1 MPLLTAVLTVS
12 QVLRRLIGENGIA
25 EEKREERNA
34 SSQRYIKAYNEEF
47 IRFFPTVLS
56 ILVGRK
62 TSVPRL
68 TTAYD
73 HLEKVRF
80 LVQPAWPR
88 SRCYFSFQFVIRI
101 LYFMFLQSLNY
112 NAVGGQ

>member
-62 TSVPRL
+62 TSVPRSL
-68 TTAYD
+68 S
-73 HLEKVRF
+73 
-80 LVQPAWPR
+80 VQPEMWAMHGLVVT
-88 SRCYFSFQFVIRI
+88 SVC
-101 LYFMFLQSLNY
+101 
-112 NAVGGQ
+112 